1 MAQIVEEDESSL
13 KLDISSKLYNN
24 PFKSENFKKV
34 EEKTFDDFNNKIN
47 EFDSLIDQ
55 TQSVEEKEKEK
66 TWMDT
71 IMDNKNWI
79 FSAINIVG
87 FCYGMY
93 KFKVEKAQIT
103 QQLYENTERLKD
115 LDLNLFRVE
124 TYTKSLLQ
132 QPRWVRK
139 GKEFKGLEGPF
150 RC

>member
-1 MAQIVEEDESSL
+1 MTQIVEEDESTSEL
-13 KLDISSKLYNN
+13 ELDNSSELQNN
-24 PFKSENFKKV
+24 PFE

-55 TQSVEEKEKEK
+55 KEK

-71 IMDNKNWI
+71 IIDNKDLI
-79 FSAINIVG
+79 FTAINVFG

-93 KFKVEKAQIT
+93 KFKAEKSQIT
-103 QQLYENTERLKD
+103 KQLYENTERLKE

-124 TYTKSLLQ
+124 TYTKHLLKQ
-132 QPRWVRK
+132 QQQQRWIRK
-139 GKEFKGLEGPF
+139 GKEIKRLLDGPL